1 MTDVS
6 AVVVDRAKHI
16 FLWTGFG
23 ALNSNSLWLEQFKSL
38 EQAWLSEGTDRLRK
52 QSCIL

>member
-6 AVVVDRAKHI
+6 AVVVDRAKHV
-16 FLWTGFG
+16 FLRTGFG
-23 ALNSNSLWLEQFKSL
+23 ALNSNSLWLEQFESPGHT
-38 EQAWLSEGTDRLRK
+38 WLSEETDRLRK